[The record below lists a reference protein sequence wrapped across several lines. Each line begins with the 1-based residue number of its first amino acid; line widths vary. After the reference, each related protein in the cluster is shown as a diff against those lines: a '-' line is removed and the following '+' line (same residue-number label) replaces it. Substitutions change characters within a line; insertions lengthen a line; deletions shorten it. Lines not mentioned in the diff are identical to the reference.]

1 MGWRRWRVGEGF
13 LTSGALDRLMQQAAP
28 ASVFD
33 VFDAL
38 PDPAAILASDGVLL
52 RANAAFRRAF
62 KHLVGPH
69 RPEGKLPLPRF
80 DLETRDL
87 AATAMEILTRDA
99 MACLCA
105 ENLLAGLRGDP
116 LPHWVNPEAA
126 NRRK

>member
-28 ASVFD
+28 APVFD

-69 RPEGKLPLPRF
+69 RPPWGRHPAPVAENGVRRF
-80 DLETRDL
+80 DAPAPDGHDRPK
-87 AATAMEILTRDA
+87 RRHPHRS
-99 MACLCA
+99 
-105 ENLLAGLRGDP
+105 GLP
-116 LPHWVNPEAA
+116 PE
-126 NRRK
+126 